1 MTFSWNYIES
11 VDGGGEGQAEDEQH
25 EISDG
30 EVDEENIGHGS
41 HRWIAKNDENY
52 GTISNNT

>member
-11 VDGGGEGQAEDEQH
+11 VDGGSEGQAEDEQH

-52 GTISNNT
+52 